1 MKIQSLHLFLF
12 MVLSLTIGLSSC
24 SNTSKSSNKQVEYK
38 PRILN
43 SDKIIK
49 CYHLGGI
56 AEDIVTGTYRAMP
69 LGNILLSQNGIIKAL
84 QIQYASG
91 DIKWHEVA
99 YFSIDDSYQQYK
111 CEKTGKVFNY
121 CAEIVYIDLDAKA
134 LGWDASK
141 KDRIYW
147 N

>member
-1 MKIQSLHLFLF
+1 MRTTFSILALLI
-12 MVLSLTIGLSSC
+12 LSFGVGLSSC
-24 SNTSKSSNKQVEYK
+24 SNASKSSNKQMEYK
-38 PRILN
+38 PSILS
-43 SDKIIK
+43 SDMIIK

-56 AEDIVTGTYRAMP
+56 AEDIVTGTYRAIP

-84 QIQYASG
+84 QIQYADG
-91 DIKWHEVA
+91 EIKWHEVT

-111 CEKTGKVFNY
+111 CEKTGKVFSH
-121 CAEIVYIDLDAKA
+121 CAEIVYIDLEAKA
-134 LGWDASK
+134 LGWDSNK